1 MTRDELVELLN
12 DRSEDDFLKFDRVQN
27 KLSKRPDLHAFL
39 LLDSLL
45 PGTRDIVA
53 GAMHDQIWLC
63 SNVDDLAEVISVEQV
78 KDLVRCGV
86 MYDSYSLAMS
96 A

>member
-45 PGTRDIVA
+45 PGTSDIVA